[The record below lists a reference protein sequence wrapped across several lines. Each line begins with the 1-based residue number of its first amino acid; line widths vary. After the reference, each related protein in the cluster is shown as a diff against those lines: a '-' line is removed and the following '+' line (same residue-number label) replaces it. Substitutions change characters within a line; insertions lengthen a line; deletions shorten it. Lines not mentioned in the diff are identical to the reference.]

1 MTESFPFMK
10 PYIVVS
16 SRKADAHSGSV
27 VSKAWRQAEPCLCV
41 PAFTPSLSSKGM
53 CQPRKMGTVGAE
65 PFSAKLRYT
74 GADDAKHPNLIKVTV
89 TMPHI
94 DGTWELQAGLV
105 PQMKCNATCVI
116 FTFGAPLQPECR
128 SCQVASNL
136 LVEPRSRAAT

>member
-1 MTESFPFMK
+1 MHIRDQSCQRHGDRLNLVF
-10 PYIVVS
+10 VS
-16 SRKADAHSGSV
+16 LRSHRLRH
-27 VSKAWRQAEPCLCV
+27 L
-41 PAFTPSLSSKGM
+41 KGM

-74 GADDAKHPNLIKVTV
+74 GADDPQHPNLIKVAV

-94 DGTWELQAGLV
+94 DGTWELRAGLV

-116 FTFGAPLQPECR
+116 FTSGAPLQPECR

-136 LVEPRSRAAT
+136 RAEPRSTPAT